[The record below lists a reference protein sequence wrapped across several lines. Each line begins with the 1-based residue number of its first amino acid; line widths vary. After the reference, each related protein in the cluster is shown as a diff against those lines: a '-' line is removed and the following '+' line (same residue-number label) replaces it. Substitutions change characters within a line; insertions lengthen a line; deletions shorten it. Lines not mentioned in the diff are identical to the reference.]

1 MSTISIVYFSATGTT
16 KSLAE
21 AIAAG
26 AGAGAVLLP
35 IDGKQIVDGR
45 FTDNEFLAKA
55 SAGDAIVFGTPTFMG
70 GVAGQFKAFAD
81 ATGGIWYQRGWVNK
95 LAGGFTTSGSAS
107 GDKQGTLQ
115 YLVTLGMQHGM
126 LWVGQ
131 PDVNGLYAGQSPEQ
145 AVNRL
150 GSHTGVMGQAAP
162 GQPLTPGDLE
172 TGRRYGAR
180 IAGLLAKR

>member
-1 MSTISIVYFSATGTT
+1 MPTISIVYFSATGTT
-16 KSLAE
+16 KALAE

-35 IDGKQIVDGR
+35 IDGKQIVEGR
-45 FTDNEFLAKA
+45 FKDDAFLAKV
-55 SAGDAIVFGTPTFMG
+55 SAGDAILFGSPTFMG

-81 ATGGIWYQRGWVNK
+81 ATGGIWYQRGWAGK
-95 LAGGFTTSGSAS
+95 LAGGFTTSGSPS

-115 YLVTLGMQHGM
+115 YLTTLGMQHGM

-131 PDVNGLYAGQSPEQ
+131 NEMNGLYVGKSWDE

-150 GSHTGVMGQAAP
+150 GSYTGIMGQAAP
-162 GQPLTPGDLE
+162 GSPLTPGDLE
-172 TGRRYGAR
+172 TGRLYGAR
-180 IAGLLAKR
+180 VAALLAKG

>member
-26 AGAGAVLLP
+26 AGSSAVLLP
-35 IDGKQIVDGR
+35 IEGKQIVEGR
-45 FTDNEFLAKA
+45 FKDEALLAKLTA
-55 SAGDAIVFGTPTFMG
+55 SDAIIFGTPTFMG

-81 ATGGIWYQRGWVNK
+81 ATGSIWYQRGWAGK
-95 LAGGFTTSGSAS
+95 LAGGFTTSGSPS

-115 YLVTLGMQHGM
+115 YLITLSMQHGM
-126 LWVGQ
+126 LWVSQ
-131 PDVNGLYAGQSPEQ
+131 TEMNGLYAGVAHDQ

-150 GSHTGVMGQAAP
+150 GSYSGVMGQAAP
-162 GQPLTPGDLE
+162 GTPLTAGDLE
-172 TGRRYGAR
+172 TGRLYGAR
-180 IAGLLAKR
+180 IAGLLAKG